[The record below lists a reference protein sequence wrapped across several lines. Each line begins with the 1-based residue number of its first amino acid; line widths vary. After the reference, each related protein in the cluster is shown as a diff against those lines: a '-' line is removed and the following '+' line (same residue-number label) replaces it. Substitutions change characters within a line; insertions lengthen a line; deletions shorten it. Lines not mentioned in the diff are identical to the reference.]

1 MDTFEMYAWIRSG
14 DKDRQEIEAAIDRVK
29 GKKGLSVKDFLT
41 R

>member
-1 MDTFEMYAWIRSG
+1 MNTSETYARIRSG

-29 GKKGLSVKDFLT
+29 GKKGLSVKDFLP

>member
-1 MDTFEMYAWIRSG
+1 MNTSETYARIRGG

-29 GKKGLSVKDFLT
+29 GKKGLSVKDFLP